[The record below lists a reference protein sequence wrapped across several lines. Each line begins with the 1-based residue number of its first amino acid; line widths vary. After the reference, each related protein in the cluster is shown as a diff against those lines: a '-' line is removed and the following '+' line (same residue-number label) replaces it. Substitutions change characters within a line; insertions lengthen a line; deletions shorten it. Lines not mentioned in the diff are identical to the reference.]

1 MNLVNKLLFA
11 CSLAVER
18 IKHNL
23 FPQRR
28 IHLLGD
34 SLMAPQPWY
43 KYPRSGWGEQLYA
56 LLNTDKVKVYNKA
69 RNGASARTFYEDGYF
84 KKALSNF
91 KNGDIAVIGFAHND
105 KGDDATA
112 TTTFESYLLKFI
124 EQLQHKGAR
133 VILGTPINIYGVN
146 DSHGTFPQAIRRLA
160 TDYNLQLID
169 MTNYSNQLSAELN
182 DEQHRE
188 LYLIIPTSK
197 FIMFPNGIT
206 DPIHLSP
213 YGARV
218 FAKYAADTINPLL

>member
-1 MNLVNKLLFA
+1 MNLINKLLFA

-18 IKHNL
+18 IKRNL

-84 KKALSNF
+84 KKVLSNV
-91 KNGDIAVIGFAHND
+91 KNGDIAVIGFTHND

-112 TTTFESYLLKFI
+112 TATFESYLFKFI

-133 VILGTPINIYGVN
+133 VVLSTPINIYGVN
-146 DSHGTFPQAIRRLA
+146 DSHGAFPQAIRRLA
-160 TDYNLQLID
+160 ASHHLPVID
-169 MTNYSNQLSAELN
+169 ITNYSHQLRVELD

-188 LYLIIPTSK
+188 LYLIVPAGK

-218 FAKYAADTINPLL
+218 FAKYAANTINSLL